1 MYSVGLEWGK
11 LDSLQFESWF
21 EKEFG
26 MSPRRANLMFLLET
40 WWWPYISQG
49 WGRWEVDM
57 SDRKQGFMFINLFD
71 SAVAR
76 TLGDV
81 GKPVCHL
88 YAGLFR
94 GVLYRNGPQ
103 AAELH
108 RNSVLLHGRNL
119 LQVPARWAGA
129 H

>member
-1 MYSVGLEWGK
+1 MG
-11 LDSLQFESWF
+11 QATIPFFESWF

-81 GKPVCHL
+81 GKPVCHV
-88 YAGLFR
+88 YAGSSL
-94 GVLYRNGPQ
+94 VSSPKWCASN
-103 AAELH
+103 
-108 RNSVLLHGRNL
+108 
-119 LQVPARWAGA
+119 
-129 H
+129 